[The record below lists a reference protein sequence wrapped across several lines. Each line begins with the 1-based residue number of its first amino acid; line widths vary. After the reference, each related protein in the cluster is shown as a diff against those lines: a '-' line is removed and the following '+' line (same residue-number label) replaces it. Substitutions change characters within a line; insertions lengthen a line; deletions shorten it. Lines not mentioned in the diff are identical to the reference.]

1 MGFSLDAFFQG
12 DRDTHACFDFYFSNH
27 SQNLDFKTMA
37 SKYLIFILFHPLPL
51 PPPKKKKSKNVRA
64 AEAGFTAL
72 LGTAVPCAWQPT
84 QNTVIIWSG
93 SFPVSSY

>member
-1 MGFSLDAFFQG
+1 MLSFKGTETHMLVLTFIFPITAKIWILRLWLQNISSL
-12 DRDTHACFDFYFSNH
+12 S
-27 SQNLDFKTMA
+27 S
-37 SKYLIFILFHPLPL
+37 SIPSPS
-51 PPPKKKKSKNVRA
+51 PPPKKKSKNVRA